1 MLPRTCNESPN
12 ILEMWP
18 RTILSSASLDL
29 EGKNGT
35 SSKTAPKAPPEERAS
50 TVERALEYNVG
61 PVQGKAVTSALN
73 APTNVLAALMGKDS

>member
-1 MLPRTCNESPN
+1 
-12 ILEMWP
+12 MWP

-35 SSKTAPKAPPEERAS
+35 SSKTAPKALLEKRAS
-50 TVERALEYNVG
+50 TVERVLEYSVG

-73 APTNVLAALMGKDS
+73 VLTNILTALMGKDS

>member
-1 MLPRTCNESPN
+1 MLSRTCNESPN

-35 SSKTAPKAPPEERAS
+35 SSKTTPKALPKKRAS
-50 TVERALEYNVG
+50 TVKRALEYSVG
-61 PVQGKAVTSALN
+61 QFQGKVVTSVLN